1 MSSRFADIVICGAG
15 IMGISVAYQLAVK
28 RGLKNI
34 VIVDERPPLSLTSD
48 KSTECYRN
56 WWPGPGDGMVRL
68 MNRSIALMEEMARES
83 NNIFK
88 LNRRGYLYL
97 TTDPNRI
104 AALRS
109 SAEEASALGA
119 GDVRE
124 HSTDSYIPNIDDDL
138 PLPLGEGRGEGGAD
152 LLTNATLIQ
161 QYFPYLGK
169 DVVAALHVRRA
180 GWLSAQT
187 YGMWMFEQVRVAGV
201 ELISA
206 RVNSIETAGGKV
218 AAVTLSDGTQIKT
231 STFVN
236 AAGPHLARVGKL
248 LAVDIPVTN
257 ELHLKSSF
265 NDHLRVVARN
275 APLLIC
281 ADEQNLDWT
290 EEERAVLTEDPQT
303 AWLLNTL
310 PSGAHTRPEGD
321 AAAQSILVLW
331 DIHNQPVDPIF
342 PIPEDPLYTEV
353 ALRGLA
359 RILPGMHSY
368 VERMPRPTVDGGYY
382 TKTRENRPLA
392 GPLLVPGAYV
402 IGAASGYGIMAAAGM
417 AELLASHIVG
427 ANLPDYAPIF
437 ALARYED
444 PTYKTMLKNWGES
457 WQL

>member
-1 MSSRFADIVICGAG
+1 MNPRSADIVICGAG
-15 IMGISVAYQLAVK
+15 IMGISAAYQLAVK
-28 RGLKNI
+28 RGIKNI
-34 VIVDERPPLSLTSD
+34 VIIDERPTLTLTSD

-56 WWPGPGDGMVRL
+56 WWPGPGDAMVRL
-68 MNRSIALMEEMARES
+68 MNRSIALMEEMARAS

-97 TTDPNRI
+97 TTDPNRV
-104 AALRS
+104 AALRA

-124 HSTDSYIPNIDDDL
+124 HGSGNAYQPHSA
-138 PLPLGEGRGEGGAD
+138 EGFAGPDGAD
-152 LLTNATLIQ
+152 LLTKAALLP

-187 YGMWMFEQVRVAGV
+187 YGMWMLEQARAAGV

-206 RVNSIETAGGKV
+206 RVTSIETAGGKI
-218 AAVTLSDGTQIKT
+218 AAVTLSDGTLINT
-231 STFVN
+231 RTFVN

-248 LAVDIPVTN
+248 IGVDIPVSN

-265 NDHLRVVARN
+265 NDHLGVVGRD

-281 ADEQNLDWT
+281 ADEQRLDWT
-290 EEERAVLTEDPQT
+290 DEERAALSEDPQT
-303 AWLLNTL
+303 AWLLDTL

-331 DIHNQPVDPIF
+331 DIHNQPVDPTF

-359 RILPGMHSY
+359 RILPGMRGY
-368 VERMPRPTVDGGYY
+368 LERIPRPTVDGGYY
-382 TKTRENRPLA
+382 TKTQENRPLA
-392 GPLLVPGAYV
+392 RALAVPGAYV
-402 IGAASGYGIMAAAGM
+402 IGAASGYGIMAAAGL
-417 AELLASHIVG
+417 AELLAAQVVG
-427 ANLPDYAPIF
+427 DSLPDYAPMF
-437 ALARYED
+437 GLARYED
-444 PTYKTMLKNWGES
+444 PAYKTMLKNWGAS

>member
-1 MSSRFADIVICGAG
+1 MSSRSADIVICGAG
-15 IMGISVAYQLAVK
+15 IIGISVAYQLALK

-34 VIVDERPPLSLTSD
+34 VIVDERPPLTLTSD

-56 WWPGPGDGMVRL
+56 WWPGPGDAMVRL
-68 MNRSIALMEEMARES
+68 MNRSIALMEDMARHS

-97 TTDPNRI
+97 TTDTNRV

-119 GDVRE
+119 GPLLE
-124 HSTDSYIPNIDDDL
+124 HSSGGNAYKPHSA
-138 PLPLGEGRGEGGAD
+138 EGFEGPDGAD
-152 LLTNATLIQ
+152 LLTDTALIQ
-161 QYFPYLGK
+161 QHFPYLGK
-169 DVVAALHVRRA
+169 DVVAALHVHRA

-187 YGMWMFEQVRVAGV
+187 YGMWMFEQAHAAGV

-206 RVNSIETAGGKV
+206 RVTSIETAGGKV

-231 STFVN
+231 STFIN
-236 AAGPHLARVGKL
+236 AAGPQLARVGKL
-248 LAVDIPVTN
+248 LDAEIPVTN

-265 NDHLRVVARN
+265 NDSLGVVGRD
-275 APLLIC
+275 APLLIS
-281 ADEQNLDWT
+281 ADEQRLAWT
-290 EEERAVLTEDPQT
+290 DEERSALAEDPQT
-303 AWLLNTL
+303 AWLLDTL

-353 ALRGLA
+353 ALRGLC
-359 RILPGMHSY
+359 RILPGMRSY
-368 VERMPRPTVDGGYY
+368 LERMPRPTVDGGYY
-382 TKTRENRPLA
+382 TKTQENRPLA
-392 GPLLVPGAYV
+392 GPLPVPGAYV
-402 IGAASGYGIMAAAGM
+402 IGAASGYGIMAAAGL
-417 AELLASHIVG
+417 AELLAAHVVG
-427 ANLPDYAPIF
+427 GNLPEYAPMF
-437 ALARYED
+437 ELARYED
-444 PTYKTMLKNWGES
+444 HDYKTMLKNWGES